1 MQLWGPAT
9 TAMPPHFTA
18 QDSVEKMRSYSIYF
32 LYDTY
37 PKLSEVPEAT
47 NLALQWPPSRG
58 SRYRIA
64 AYPFVQTSKDSLP
77 IAILKSIYKMTNKY
91 ADQATPP
98 AWYIS
103 VYDETDWT
111 KANIFMPSVVAG
123 SKDSA
128 TTHLC
133 CRSSAIFGA
142 FQWVE
147 VTRTCYP
154 VSKDSYP
161 LCDDGGQW
169 YYHAPGS
176 GVWYNLGNCVVRYNK
191 IDAAIYC
198 MALMGVAHVCAKGT
212 TSYDAVFGTLSGY
225 PQVLLASDDSAA
237 KIYAATLD
245 TPGCTLEDYDDK
257 KTWPDFWS
265 TAKAHF
271 AARLKQHVGEKSFV
285 RSLSKLIRDARASD
299 AQSLQIAGFLP
310 FQAFHVKKG
319 APLQGYVAFLSLVAG
334 VLGLAVAFLVTLPA
348 SFFGTSSALL
358 PLFLLVVGG
367 AGGWFVWQ
375 YGLDAF
381 VSSQG
386 VNMLARGLE
395 LYSASPEEVVD
406 LCVEPTVG
414 AKDAE
419 KQQFFSGLSSS
430 WIADMSIELF
440 SSMLGFDVVVM
451 HTQPNKSGTYL
462 VEMCDVTKIK
472 TTFGLSPAQPAWW
485 KGGTCGGEDVTG
497 FACGDC
503 PAPNARTSKLTSR
516 GGLCFNQL
524 LSDPSFQSN
533 YMTMNWQSGG
543 APAADTPPL
552 KNFPTNGIFNSDDEN
567 AMMTWLKKYNASR
580 CICRESKDALCIGCE
595 GTVSDVLCNWAQRG
609 SLAPTSA

>member
-1 MQLWGPAT
+1 
-9 TAMPPHFTA
+9 
-18 QDSVEKMRSYSIYF
+18 
-32 LYDTY
+32 
-37 PKLSEVPEAT
+37 
-47 NLALQWPPSRG
+47 LALQWPPSRG

-77 IAILKSIYKMTNKY
+77 IAILKGIYKMTNKY

-123 SKDSA
+123 SQDST

-133 CRSSAIFGA
+133 CRSSQIFGA

-198 MALMGVAHVCAKGT
+198 MALMGVAHVCKNGK
-212 TSYDAVFGTLSGY
+212 TSLDDVFRKFPGY
-225 PQVLLASDDSAA
+225 PQVLLDSDDSAA

-245 TPGCTLEDYDDK
+245 TPGCTLEDYDGHQ
-257 KTWPDFWS
+257 TWPDFWS

-285 RSLSKLIRDARASD
+285 RSLSKLIRDARARD
-299 AQSLQIAGFLP
+299 AESLQLAGFLP

-348 SFFGTSSALL
+348 SLFGSSSALL
-358 PLFLLVVGG
+358 PLLLLMVGG
-367 AGGWFVWQ
+367 AGGWIVWQ

-440 SSMLGFDVVVM
+440 ASMLGFDVVVM

-472 TTFGLSPAQPAWW
+472 TSFGFSPAQPAWW

-503 PAPNARTSKLTSR
+503 PAPQARASKLTSR

-524 LSDPSFQSN
+524 LSTSAFQSN
-533 YMTMNWQSGG
+533 YMTMNWQADGK
-543 APAADTPPL
+543 PAADTQPL
-552 KNFPTNGIFNSDDEN
+552 KNFPPNGTFTQDNKNDMIQ
-567 AMMTWLKKYNASR
+567 WLNTYKASP
-580 CICRESKDALCIGCE
+580 CVCRESKDALCIGCE

-609 SLAPTSA
+609 ALAPKSA